1 MKKIIILLAALGLTL
16 SCVEDL
22 YPGTVGPDKV
32 LAMNADL
39 YSTDTLHTVLL
50 YFSGHNSIEY
60 VKGATVCMYVNGE
73 LVDITSEDI
82 SDKDE
87 IYRKDYARYQLRGRF
102 CEGDKVKLVA
112 EKDDYHIESEE
123 TVLPC
128 PTIGDTGYD
137 LVLEVDPISDE
148 LSKYIAMNVEVKD
161 DRTGLDY
168 YAVEV
173 FLKKLCVKDDGKVME
188 EVHDRINLDVSKE
201 PLLTANFPSSF
212 ESIDSSEYD
221 EYDDFVFWAFTDN
234 SFRDCSY
241 SLSLR
246 SPYTDQFRPHHSM
259 SSTGGCDEDGNW
271 TMFAEKYTMNL
282 SLEIRFSR
290 VPRSV
295 YSAYMNR
302 YFECSALSMLVL
314 FDTNH
319 EYQSNVSGGT
329 GIVNLWSSR
338 IEGIEL
344 GTFHY
349 DIYNRDYE
357 L

>member
-1 MKKIIILLAALGLTL
+1 MTVYLSDNLSISILLDTVHFTL
-16 SCVEDL
+16 S
-22 YPGTVGPDKV
+22 
-32 LAMNADL
+32 
-39 YSTDTLHTVLL
+39 
-50 YFSGHNSIEY
+50 
-60 VKGATVCMYVNGE
+60 
-73 LVDITSEDI
+73 
-82 SDKDE
+82 
-87 IYRKDYARYQLRGRF
+87 
-102 CEGDKVKLVA
+102 
-112 EKDDYHIESEE
+112 
-123 TVLPC
+123 
-128 PTIGDTGYD
+128 
-137 LVLEVDPISDE
+137 
-148 LSKYIAMNVEVKD
+148 
-161 DRTGLDY
+161 
-168 YAVEV
+168 
-173 FLKKLCVKDDGKVME
+173 
-188 EVHDRINLDVSKE
+188 
-201 PLLTANFPSSF
+201 
-212 ESIDSSEYD
+212 
-221 EYDDFVFWAFTDN
+221 
-234 SFRDCSY
+234 
-241 SLSLR
+241 
-246 SPYTDQFRPHHSM
+246 
-259 SSTGGCDEDGNW
+259 NW